1 MNDKPYNH
9 QVETD
14 TMNTGIFKRTAFMAM
29 LFVVFFSVT
38 VSAKDKI
45 TIGILPFAVHAD
57 KTLDKLEKSIPRML
71 SEKFQADGAETV
83 LIEKVPEGIDLGYN
97 KIKELGIQYGVDH
110 LVWGS
115 LFMVG
120 GRLSIDARLAATFD
134 ARLPAAYFA
143 EAEGLENLFSAVNRL
158 SSEISSVIFK
168 RQFITGVKLEGNR
181 RIESDAVLRIL
192 AVKPGEIFNPATL
205 SDDLK
210 KIYKMGYFDDVRVE
224 SDEQDKG
231 IELIFTVVEKPS
243 VRKLKIKGNRVYEEK
258 EITDVIRTSTGSILN
273 IFKLDADVARV
284 KALYTEKNYH
294 NCDIRYQTT
303 PLDNNQADI
312 EFIIDEGNKLR
323 IESLVFE
330 GNSFFSDKQLKKEMK
345 TKEKGF
351 FFWVTSSGDLDQNE
365 LDQDV
370 FRLESYYKDQ
380 GFVDARVSDPEI
392 VYGKESISVNFKI
405 DEGVQYRIGTVD
417 FKGDLIVPVETLTT
431 EIKSRGTELY
441 SRKQLR
447 SDVISLTDIY
457 ADKGYAN
464 AEVSPLIGRDM
475 EKKIVNITFNLD
487 KKSPVYFERIL
498 ISGNTKTRDK
508 VIRRQ
513 IKVYEQEL
521 YSMSKLQDSVKNL
534 RRTDYFENVEVT
546 TSKGSKPDRLD
557 VHMNITEKPTGT
569 FSFGG
574 GYSSEDSMFG
584 MVSVTER
591 NLFGKGQVATVRAE
605 ISGSS
610 TKYTLS
616 FTEPWLFD
624 IPLSAGFDLYNW
636 DKEYDYYDKDSK
648 GVALRLGYMIFDF
661 TSIGIKYA
669 FEDFTISDVD
679 TDYTSVDAGTYVT
692 SSLTTTL
699 KYDSRNKSFNAT
711 EGMLHS
717 ISMEYAGRFLG
728 GEIDFTKYIA
738 ESGVHFPIFSKLTGL
753 VHGKTGFLDDQSSDD
768 IDIDYEKF
776 YLGGINSIRG
786 YDWQDINAGENSEGN
801 IEGGVKFVQF
811 NFELNFPLLEDVGLA
826 GVLFYD
832 SGDVFASD
840 EDITFNDLKSS
851 YGAGIRWYSPMGPI
865 RIEYG
870 ITLDDT
876 DESSAGDSRWEFS
889 MGSSF

>member
-1 MNDKPYNH
+1 
-9 QVETD
+9 
-14 TMNTGIFKRTAFMAM
+14 MNTGIFKRTALMAM
-29 LFVVFFSVT
+29 LFVAFFSVT
-38 VSAKDKI
+38 VSAKEKV

-57 KTLDKLEKSIPRML
+57 KTLDKLGNSLPRML
-71 SEKFQADGAETV
+71 SEKFQADGAATV
-83 LIEKVPEGIDLGYN
+83 LIGKVPEGIDLGYN

-115 LFMVG
+115 LFMAG

-134 ARLPAAYFA
+134 VRPPSAYFA
-143 EAEGLENLFSAVNRL
+143 EAEGLENLFSAVNRV

-168 RQFITGVKLEGNR
+168 RQFVTAVKLEGNR

-224 SDEQDKG
+224 SAQQDKG
-231 IELIFTVVEKPS
+231 VELVFTVVEKPS
-243 VRKLKIKGNRVYEEK
+243 VRKLKIKGNRIYDEK
-258 EITDVIRTSTGSILN
+258 EITDVIKTSTGSILN
-273 IFKLDADVARV
+273 IFKIDADVARI

-294 NCDIRYQTT
+294 NCVIRYQIT

-312 EFIIDEGNKLR
+312 EFSIDEGNKLR

-330 GNSFFSDKQLKKEMK
+330 GNSFFTEKQLKKELK

-351 FFWVTSSGDLDQNE
+351 FFWITSSGDLDKNE

-392 VYGKESISVNFKI
+392 VYGKTSISVKFKI
-405 DEGVQYRIGTVD
+405 SEGIQYRIGTVD
-417 FKGDLIVPVETLTT
+417 FKGDLIVPIGTLSA
-431 EIKSRGTELY
+431 EIKSRGAELY

-464 AEVSPLIGRDM
+464 AEVSPLIDRDR
-475 EKKIVNITFNLD
+475 EKKIVNITFNFE
-487 KKSPVYFERIL
+487 KKSPVYFERII

-513 IKVYEQEL
+513 IKVYEQDL
-521 YSMSKLQDSVKNL
+521 YSMSKLQASVKNL
-534 RRTDYFENVEVT
+534 KRTDYFENVEVST
-546 TSKGSKPDRLD
+546 TRGSKEDRLD
-557 VHMNITEKPTGT
+557 VHMNITEKPTGA

-574 GYSSEDSMFG
+574 GYSSEDSVFG

-591 NLFGKGQVATVRAE
+591 NLFGKGQIVSVRAE
-605 ISGSS
+605 VSGTS
-610 TKYTLS
+610 TRYTLS

-624 IPLSAGFDLYNW
+624 IPLSAGFDIYNW
-636 DKEYDYYDKDSK
+636 DKEYDYYDKESK

-661 TSIGIKYA
+661 TSIGIKYG
-669 FEDFTISDVD
+669 FEDFEISNVEDL
-679 TDYTSVDAGTYVT
+679 YTSVDAGNYVT
-692 SSLTTTL
+692 SSVTTTL

-711 EGMLHS
+711 EGMIHS
-717 ISMEYAGRFLG
+717 LSMEYAGDFLG

-738 ESGVHFPIFSKLTGL
+738 ESGVHFPILWKLTGL
-753 VHGKTGFLDDQSSDD
+753 LHGKTGYLDDRSPDD

-786 YDWQDINAGENSEGN
+786 YDWQDINAGRNSEDK
-801 IEGGVKFVQF
+801 IRGGDKFVQF
-811 NFELNFPLLEDVGLA
+811 NFELNFPLLDDVGLA
-826 GVLFYD
+826 GVMFYD
-832 SGDVFASD
+832 SGDVFASN
-840 EDITFNDLKSS
+840 EDISFNDLKSS

-876 DESSAGDSRWEFS
+876 DDSNAGDSRWEFS

>member
-1 MNDKPYNH
+1 MNRP
-9 QVETD
+9 
-14 TMNTGIFKRTAFMAM
+14 IFKRTALMVIF
-29 LFVVFFSVT
+29 FVVFSSVIA
-38 VSAKDKI
+38 SAKDRI
-45 TIGILPFAVHAD
+45 TIGILPFAIHAD
-57 KTLDKLEKSIPRML
+57 KTLDQLGQRLPRML

-83 LIEKVPEGIDLGYN
+83 LIDRAAEGIDMGYSQ
-97 KIKELGIQYGVDH
+97 IKELGIQYGVDH

-115 LFMVG
+115 LFMAG
-120 GRLSIDARLAATFD
+120 TRLSVDARQAATFD
-134 ARLPAAYFA
+134 ARPSTAFFA

-168 RQFITGVKLEGNR
+168 KQLVTGVKLVGNR
-181 RIESDAVLRIL
+181 RIEADAVLRIL
-192 AVKPGEIFNPATL
+192 AVKPGEIFNPTTL

-224 SDEQDKG
+224 SNPQDKG
-231 IELIFTVVEKPS
+231 VELVFTVVEKPS

-258 EITDVIRTSTGSILN
+258 EITDVTRTSTGSILN
-273 IFKLDADVARV
+273 IFKLDADVARI

-294 NCDIRYQTT
+294 NCEIRYQIT

-312 EFIIDEGNKLR
+312 EFIIDEGKKLR

-330 GNSFFSDKQLKKEMK
+330 GNSYFSDKQLKKEMK

-351 FFWVTSSGDLDQNE
+351 FFWVTSSGDLDKNE
-365 LDQDV
+365 LEQDV
-370 FRLESYYKDQ
+370 FRLESFYKDQ

-392 VYGKESISVNFKI
+392 VYGNESISVKFKI
-405 DEGVQYRIGTVD
+405 DEGIQYRIGTVD
-417 FKGDLIVPVETLTT
+417 FKGDLIVPIETLTA
-431 EIKSRGTELY
+431 EIKSREAELY

-464 AEVSPLIGRDM
+464 AEVSPLIDRDR
-475 EKKIVNITFNLD
+475 EKKIVNIIFTLE
-487 KKSPVYFERIL
+487 KKSPVYFERII

-521 YSMSKLQDSVKNL
+521 YSMSKLQASVKNL
-534 RRTDYFENVEVT
+534 RRTDYFENVEVST
-546 TSKGSKPDRLD
+546 ARGSREDRLD
-557 VHMNITEKPTGT
+557 VHMNITEKPTGA

-591 NLFGKGQVATVRAE
+591 NLFGKGQILSVKAE

-610 TKYTLS
+610 NRYTLS

-679 TDYTSVDAGTYVT
+679 TDYTSVDAGNYVT

-711 EGMLHS
+711 EGMIHS
-717 ISMEYAGRFLG
+717 LSMEYAGRFLG

-738 ESGVHFPIFSKLTGL
+738 ESGVHFPIFWKLTGL
-753 VHGKTGFLDDQSSDD
+753 LHGKTGFLDDQSSDD

-776 YLGGINSIRG
+776 YLGGINSVRG

-801 IEGGVKFVQF
+801 IEGGVKFVQL

-876 DESSAGDSRWEFS
+876 DESTAGDSRWEFS